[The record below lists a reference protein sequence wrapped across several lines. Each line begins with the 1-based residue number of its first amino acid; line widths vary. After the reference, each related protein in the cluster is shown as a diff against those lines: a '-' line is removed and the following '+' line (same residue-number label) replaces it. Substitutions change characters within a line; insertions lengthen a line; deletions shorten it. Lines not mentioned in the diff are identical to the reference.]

1 MSNWIYIRSTGFSA
15 YLLLSLSVFIGSL
28 YSLRDQIKPISTIP
42 DLRITHI
49 YISMMALGAS
59 LFHAALLLFA
69 RQQERLSL
77 SEILY
82 AFSARYD
89 TNWLA
94 FGTIAVYLLLI
105 LAVTGLL
112 QRHFPLRVW
121 RAIHV
126 LSYLAYV
133 LALMHSIAVGTDTG
147 NVWVTALYASTG
159 LLVSLIFI
167 YRAIMAGK
175 PKKSKTNPGAG

>member
-1 MSNWIYIRSTGFSA
+1 MLNWIWIRSTGLSA

-28 YSLRDQIKPISTIP
+28 YSLRDQIKPVSTIP

-49 YISMMALGAS
+49 YISMMAVGIS
-59 LFHAALLLFA
+59 LMHAALLLFA
-69 RQQERLSL
+69 REQERLSV
-77 SEILY
+77 SEILQP
-82 AFSARYD
+82 FSARYD
-89 TNWLA
+89 TDWLA

-105 LAVTGLL
+105 LAVTGVL

-121 RAIHV
+121 RAVHV
-126 LSYLAYV
+126 LSYVAYV

-147 NVWVTALYASTG
+147 NVWVTVLYSSVS

-167 YRAIMAGK
+167 YRVIMAGK
-175 PKKSKTNPGAG
+175 PKKSKIPGPGS